1 MNGGVAV
8 IKKTIQKISEKKII
22 AVLRGGDSCEKVIGA
37 VEALVAGGISAI
49 EITYTTRNPLEIIK
63 RLAGR
68 KEILLGAGT
77 ILNLKDAR
85 DAVAAGAE
93 FVVSPCLIPEVIA
106 FGIKKNLL
114 MIPGVFTPTEA
125 YQAMNLGAAVLKL
138 FPGSIG
144 GPEQLKALRGPFPGI
159 QVIPT
164 GGVNK
169 ENIRDWFAAGALAV
183 GVGGNLV
190 SKQAIE
196 KEDYELI
203 KRYAAEIVS
212 LANSNT

>member
-1 MNGGVAV
+1 M

-22 AVLRGGDSCEKVIGA
+22 AVLRGESCLEKIIGA
-37 VEALVAGGISAI
+37 VEALVAGGISVI
-49 EITYTTRNPLEIIK
+49 EITCTTKNPFEIMR

-68 KEILLGAGT
+68 KEIIIGAGT

-85 DAVAAGAE
+85 DAVSAGAE
-93 FVVSPCLIPEVIA
+93 FLVSPCLIPEVIA

-114 MIPGVFTPTEA
+114 VMPGVFTPTEV
-125 YQAMNLGAAVLKL
+125 YQAINQGARVLKM

-144 GPEQLKALRGPFPGI
+144 GPEHLKSLRGPFPEI

-169 ENIRDWFAAGALAV
+169 ENIQKWFAAGALAV
-183 GVGGNLV
+183 GMGGNLV

-196 KEDYELI
+196 REDYKSI

-212 LANSNT
+212 LAYNNI